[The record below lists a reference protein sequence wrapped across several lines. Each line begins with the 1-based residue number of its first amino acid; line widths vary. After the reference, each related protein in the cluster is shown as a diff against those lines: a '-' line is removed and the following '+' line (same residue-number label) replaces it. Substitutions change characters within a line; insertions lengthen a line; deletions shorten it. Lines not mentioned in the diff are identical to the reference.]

1 MPVTTR
7 SQSRAHKMKETN
19 INANTINKIVVNP
32 DETKYFKI
40 KDSFIAKI
48 KKTLADCDSAVGKAN
63 KMREC
68 KNVMKINSN
77 DLPYLLKKSNLYDKN
92 CWQKY
97 AVTVYNKCIEF
108 DNEYIL
114 NKGWPE
120 LDQELIREFIS
131 EYQFTK
137 KIVTNH
143 IKSVDINTLTKE
155 EHKQLVTA
163 AKKAIET
170 AEKGRYRRRNIPVVD
185 YTGMDTIEPES
196 EYDGITDI
204 WYDYSYSYDSD
215 YESEE
220 EEEYTRVNITSN
232 VNAEMK
238 KILDAEMLKIL
249 DNSKTKC
256 EDNSDSNSNYKDYGY
271 GEEINKALA
280 KTFEVFRKA
289 REEKL

>member
-7 SQSRAHKMKETN
+7 SQSRAQKMKETN
-19 INANTINKIVVNP
+19 TNANTSNKIVVNP

-48 KKTLADCDSAVGKAN
+48 KKTLADCESAVGKEN

-68 KNVMKINSN
+68 KNVMKRISY
-77 DLPYLLKKSNLYDKN
+77 DLPYLLEKSKLYDKN

-120 LDQELIREFIS
+120 LDQELIREFVS

-143 IKSVDINTLTKE
+143 IKSVDINALTKE

-170 AEKGRYRRRNIPVVD
+170 AEKGRYYNNKRNIPVVD
-185 YTGMDTIEPES
+185 YTGMDTIEPEF

-204 WYDYSYSYDSD
+204 WYDDSYYSDSD
-215 YESEE
+215 YVPEE
-220 EEEYTRVNITSN
+220 EEKYTRVI
-232 VNAEMK
+232 
-238 KILDAEMLKIL
+238 
-249 DNSKTKC
+249 
-256 EDNSDSNSNYKDYGY
+256 
-271 GEEINKALA
+271 
-280 KTFEVFRKA
+280 
-289 REEKL
+289 

>member
-7 SQSRAHKMKETN
+7 SQSRAQKMKETN
-19 INANTINKIVVNP
+19 TNTNTINKIVVNP

-77 DLPYLLKKSNLYDKN
+77 DLPYLLEKSKLYDKN

-120 LDQELIREFIS
+120 LDQELIREFVS

-204 WYDYSYSYDSD
+204 WYDDSYSYDSD
-215 YESEE
+215 YEPEE
-220 EEEYTRVNITSN
+220 EEEYTRVNITAN
-232 VNAEMK
+232 VNAEMP
-238 KILDAEMLKIL
+238 KIL
-249 DNSKTKC
+249 
-256 EDNSDSNSNYKDYGY
+256 
-271 GEEINKALA
+271 
-280 KTFEVFRKA
+280 VQ
-289 REEKL
+289 RECNA

>member
-7 SQSRAHKMKETN
+7 SQSRAQKMKETN
-19 INANTINKIVVNP
+19 TNANTSNKIVVNP

-48 KKTLADCDSAVGKAN
+48 KKILADCDSAVGKAN

-68 KNVMKINSN
+68 KNVMKINGN
-77 DLPYLLKKSNLYDKN
+77 DLPYLLEKSKLYDKN

-97 AVTVYNKCIEF
+97 VVTVYNKCIEF

-114 NKGWPE
+114 NNGWPE
-120 LDQELIREFIS
+120 LDQELIREFVS

-155 EHKQLVTA
+155 EHKQFVTD

-170 AEKGRYRRRNIPVVD
+170 AEKGRYRRRNIPVVN
-185 YTGMDTIEPES
+185 YTGMDTIEPEC

-204 WYDYSYSYDSD
+204 WYDDSYSYDPD
-215 YESEE
+215 YVPEE
-220 EEEYTRVNITSN
+220 EEENENKYN
-232 VNAEMK
+232 
-238 KILDAEMLKIL
+238 
-249 DNSKTKC
+249 C
-256 EDNSDSNSNYKDYGY
+256 EC
-271 GEEINKALA
+271 
-280 KTFEVFRKA
+280 RC
-289 REEKL
+289 

>member
-7 SQSRAHKMKETN
+7 SQSRVQKMKNEYPN
-19 INANTINKIVVNP
+19 FPLCYNKFVIVKPSP

-48 KKTLADCDSAVGKAN
+48 KKILADCESAVGKAN

-77 DLPYLLKKSNLYDKN
+77 DLPYLLEKSKLYDKN

-114 NKGWPE
+114 NNGWYE
-120 LDQELIREFIS
+120 VDQELVREFVS

-155 EHKQLVTA
+155 EHKQFVTD

-170 AEKGRYRRRNIPVVD
+170 AEKGRYRRRNIPVVN
-185 YTGMDTIEPES
+185 YTGMDTIEPEC

-204 WYDYSYSYDSD
+204 WYDDSYSYDPD
-215 YESEE
+215 YVPEE
-220 EEEYTRVNITSN
+220 EEENENKYN
-232 VNAEMK
+232 
-238 KILDAEMLKIL
+238 
-249 DNSKTKC
+249 C
-256 EDNSDSNSNYKDYGY
+256 EC
-271 GEEINKALA
+271 
-280 KTFEVFRKA
+280 RC
-289 REEKL
+289 